1 MDKRKTQRILGILV
15 IIALVI
21 ILFPLL
27 FNKNEVA
34 VQTTSI
40 TAPAFPDKQNPVT
53 TAENQDNAV
62 NTAPIAES
70 IPAQSNDNS
79 ATQATPE
86 AMSPPVAMDA
96 TPAVQNAEP
105 SATTPAA
112 ANADTPQSSVTP
124 AMSHAE
130 DTKQPTELNNT
141 SLDQT
146 NATNVTDEQTK
157 HETEASVK
165 PSTLSSTEEENTAQ
179 PVPKPVVNKHTIKS
193 TKNKTKTHD
202 KPVHSEL
209 AKLNQSA
216 WIIQMGSFK
225 NKANARNLTDKLR
238 AAGFNA
244 FTRELKT
251 AKGGVRTH
259 VYVGPEFKEA
269 SATKISRK
277 IKHDMNLQSIV
288 LPYKPLAL

>member
-34 VQTTSI
+34 VQTTSV
-40 TAPAFPDKQNPVT
+40 TAPAFPDKQSPATTVT
-53 TAENQDNAV
+53 TADNQDSTV
-62 NTAPIAES
+62 NIAPIDES
-70 IPAQSNDNS
+70 IPAQSNDANS
-79 ATQATPE
+79 AQATPE
-86 AMSPPVAMDA
+86 AIAPPIAMDA
-96 TPAVQNAEP
+96 TPAATNAEAP
-105 SATTPAA
+105 QPNAA
-112 ANADTPQSSVTP
+112 S
-124 AMSHAE
+124 AMSNAE
-130 DTKQPTELNNT
+130 DANQPTELNNT

-146 NATNVTDEQTK
+146 NATNITDEQTK
-157 HETEASVK
+157 HETEASAT

-179 PVPKPVVNKHTIKS
+179 PAPKPAVNKHMIKS

-202 KPVHSEL
+202 KPAHSEL
-209 AKLNQSA
+209 VKLNQSA
-216 WIIQMGSFK
+216 WIVQMGSFK

-244 FTRELKT
+244 FTRELKS
-251 AKGGVRTH
+251 ARGGVRTH

>member
-34 VQTTSI
+34 VQTTSV

-53 TAENQDNAV
+53 SITTAENQDNTV
-62 NTAPIAES
+62 NTAPIDES
-70 IPAQSNDNS
+70 IPAQSNDNNS
-79 ATQATPE
+79 AQATPE
-86 AMSPPVAMDA
+86 VISPPVAMDA
-96 TPAVQNAEP
+96 TPAATNEAPQP
-105 SATTPAA
+105 SAA
-112 ANADTPQSSVTP
+112 P
-124 AMSHAE
+124 AMSNAE
-130 DTKQPTELNNT
+130 DANQPTELNNT

-146 NATNVTDEQTK
+146 NATNITNEQTK
-157 HETEASVK
+157 HETEASAT

-179 PVPKPVVNKHTIKS
+179 PAPKPAVNKHTIKS
-193 TKNKTKTHD
+193 TKNKTKSHD
-202 KPVHSEL
+202 KPAHSEL
-209 AKLNQSA
+209 VKLNQSA
-216 WIIQMGSFK
+216 WIVQMGSFK
-225 NKANARNLTDKLR
+225 SKANARNLTDKLR

-244 FTRELKT
+244 FTRELKS

>member
-34 VQTTSI
+34 IQTTSV
-40 TAPAFPDKQNPVT
+40 TAPAFPDKQNTATTMT
-53 TAENQDNAV
+53 TADNQNNTV
-62 NTAPIAES
+62 NTAPIVES
-70 IPAQSNDNS
+70 IPAKSNDDGMIE
-79 ATQATPE
+79 AKPE
-86 AMSPPVAMDA
+86 TVSPSVAKDTA
-96 TPAVQNAEP
+96 PAAPNTDTNQP
-105 SATTPAA
+105 SAI
-112 ANADTPQSSVTP
+112 P
-124 AMSHAE
+124 AMSDAQ
-130 DTKQPTELNNT
+130 DAKQPTELNNA

-146 NATNVTDEQTK
+146 NSANTTTGEEAK
-157 HETEASVK
+157 HETQASVA
-165 PSTLSSTEEENTAQ
+165 PATLSTEEENTDQ
-179 PVPKPVVNKHTIKS
+179 PSPKPVVDKQTIKS
-193 TKNKTKTHD
+193 SKNKVKTHH
-202 KPVHSEL
+202 KPAYHEV
-209 AKLNQSA
+209 AKLNKPA
-216 WIIQMGSFK
+216 WIVQMGSFK
-225 NKANARNLTDKLR
+225 NKENARSLTDKLR

-244 FTRELKT
+244 FTKEIKS

-277 IKHDMNLQSIV
+277 IQHDMNLQSIV